1 MKRAM
6 RAGSIVRAPGE
17 ILRRLRPLELD
28 LRARNTRYQRVRLL
42 RRLLPVTVAF
52 LAVAMY
58 SKFQGARAPVPA
70 EPTPARAERL
80 QARPVESESRGSP
93 FSCDGRTYCS
103 QMTSCAE
110 ATYFLEHCANV
121 KMDGDHDGVPCES
134 QWCPN
139 G

>member
-1 MKRAM
+1 
-6 RAGSIVRAPGE
+6 VRF
-17 ILRRLRPLELD
+17 
-28 LRARNTRYQRVRLL
+28 L

-52 LAVAMY
+52 LAVAIY
-58 SKFQGARAPVPA
+58 SKLQEARTPVPS
-70 EPTPARAERL
+70 EPTPVRAERL
-80 QARPVESESRGSP
+80 LAPPIESDSKGSS

-110 ATYFLEHCANV
+110 ATYFLKHCPDV